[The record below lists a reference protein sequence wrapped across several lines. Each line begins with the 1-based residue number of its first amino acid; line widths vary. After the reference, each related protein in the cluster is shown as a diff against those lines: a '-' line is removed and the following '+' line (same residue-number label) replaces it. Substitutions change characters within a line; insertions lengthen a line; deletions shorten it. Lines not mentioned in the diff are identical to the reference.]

1 MLLQARGEVQPVD
14 YNTALHA
21 AALREALHA
30 ASEEAAPG
38 TSPVLVAAISQFRVA
53 LEAVDR
59 AQPAAGVSAA
69 LFAACDK
76 LRDQLREIRLGLSL
90 NHSRRHW
97 HAMPRA
103 AARPIQQRL
112 T

>member
-76 LRDQLREIRLGLSL
+76 LRDQLRELGVKLEDGK
-90 NHSRRHW
+90 
-97 HAMPRA
+97 P
-103 AARPIQQRL
+103 
-112 T
+112 